1 MKNRKFNFVQILEN
15 ARQGL
20 YTKAQIKKLM
30 KAADEFG
37 MSSVVRDLS
46 LYLTPASEFAGDSA
60 PEAIKERVAKGVSY
74 LNAQGHSLS
83 RTKQMLKR
91 HGIIESINRVGARP
105 GISKN
110 LEVLAKAGLLQ
121 YSAESIVIDYPQLF
135 SQRVVDMAKAKMQKM
150 TDPTYQKVK
159 SILHGLVQEC
169 EISLGQECA

>member
-20 YTKAQIKKLM
+20 YTKAQIKKFM

-37 MSSVVRDLS
+37 MNSVVRDLS
-46 LYLTPASEFAGDSA
+46 LHLMPITEFAGDSA
-60 PEAIKERVAKGVSY
+60 PEVIKERVAKGVSY

-91 HGIIESINRVGARP
+91 HGIIESINRVGAQP

-135 SQRVVDMAKAKMQKM
+135 SQHVVDVAKAKLQKIS
-150 TDPTYQKVK
+150 DPTYQKVK
-159 SILHGLVQEC
+159 SILHGLVQDC
-169 EISLGQECA
+169 EISLVEPC